1 MNIKSVVKVQ
11 TIKTYC
17 RSFYVE
23 TNKKNVATVHRF
35 NCEYRWFCC
44 VLFIVSIRRRVISQ
58 SLLYLQQKERYTS
71 KLYIGANT
79 IEQLIKRK
87 RKETSPHGS
96 KSFSCVAYK
105 LITLKENSLQY
116 SSLSQRPLGDLKAKH
131 GTYDF
136 FFFYLVFL
144 SRLPVTRIIQL
155 FRQKLLTERK
165 R

>member
-44 VLFIVSIRRRVISQ
+44 VLFIVSTRRRVISQ

-87 RKETSPHGS
+87 RKETSPHGPKVS
-96 KSFSCVAYK
+96 HV
-105 LITLKENSLQY
+105 
-116 SSLSQRPLGDLKAKH
+116 
-131 GTYDF
+131 
-136 FFFYLVFL
+136 
-144 SRLPVTRIIQL
+144 SRIN
-155 FRQKLLTERK
+155 
-165 R
+165 